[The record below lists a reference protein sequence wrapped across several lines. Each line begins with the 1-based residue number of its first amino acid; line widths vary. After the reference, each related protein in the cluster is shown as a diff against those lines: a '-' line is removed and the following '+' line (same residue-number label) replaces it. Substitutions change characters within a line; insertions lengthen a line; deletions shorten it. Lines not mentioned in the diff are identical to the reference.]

1 MNAGEVE
8 LLRECI
14 GFEERHFS
22 ASDLYPQYP
31 QNCLSEKKTGEG
43 LTSAGDSGNLASP
56 NYMRRNK
63 RLSSLPRAGKSLV
76 RISAAEAPIMS
87 NGRLSHIGRVAT
99 SSIREDWRHHVGRG
113 ALSPCLLFSPNYMR
127 FPMSDLLSR
136 VPVSDADHPAPQN
149 HAAEQEQ
156 FLEEYKRNMGRL
168 LNASEGFC
176 VLHQLLAGDE
186 SRDVLLDDSGR
197 SGLALILKLLGDES
211 MDAWSRLPNE
221 WEMKKFLRGG
231 GQDHE

>member
-1 MNAGEVE
+1 MLRKQKTREVGKNFAGSKTGHLEKIRWQKDNGFCPAIQEKCVRCPCFPGMGYACNVPCPFTVRGACAVCIHFLTVDEHRNKARCVWTGARLDAAEME

-22 ASDLYPQYP
+22 ASDLYPQNPQYP

-87 NGRLSHIGRVAT
+87 NGWLSHIGRVAT

-113 ALSPCLLFSPNYMR
+113 ALSPCLFV
-127 FPMSDLLSR
+127 FPKLHE
-136 VPVSDADHPAPQN
+136 VPHV
-149 HAAEQEQ
+149 
-156 FLEEYKRNMGRL
+156 
-168 LNASEGFC
+168 
-176 VLHQLLAGDE
+176 
-186 SRDVLLDDSGR
+186 
-197 SGLALILKLLGDES
+197 
-211 MDAWSRLPNE
+211 
-221 WEMKKFLRGG
+221 
-231 GQDHE
+231 